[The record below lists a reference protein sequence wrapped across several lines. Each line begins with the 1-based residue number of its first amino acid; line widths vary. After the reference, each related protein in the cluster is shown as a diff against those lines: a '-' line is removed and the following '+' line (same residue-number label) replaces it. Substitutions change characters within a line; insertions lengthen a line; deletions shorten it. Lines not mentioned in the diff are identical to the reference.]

1 MYMQNNSILLAMEKP
16 LHDRCLLDNIHHLAA
31 INDCTKNYEGK
42 KELHKQSTMLFLR
55 PTHLVQILPI
65 VHADAQQK

>member
-1 MYMQNNSILLAMEKP
+1 MYMQNNSILLAREKP
-16 LHDRCLLDNIHHLAA
+16 LHDRCLLDNIHQLAA

-55 PTHLVQILPI
+55 PTH
-65 VHADAQQK
+65 